1 LRWSGAV
8 AVVSAL
14 VVGNAIFFLASL
26 NNYLNANEQGNHLI
40 DTQMVWDHAMTT
52 LWWQIIANGALLLA
66 VPRTRRTGIGLLAGA
81 ALLFVLFMLL
91 MFSIADQLD

>member
-1 LRWSGAV
+1 
-8 AVVSAL
+8 VSAL

-66 VPRTRRTGIGLLAGA
+66 VPRTRRTRDRPSGWGRPALRPLHVADVLDRRPTGL
-81 ALLFVLFMLL
+81 
-91 MFSIADQLD
+91 DPTPRTH